1 MKVMVYTRPREMR
14 IEERPYPTL
23 ESGEVILRVDAS
35 GICGSDLNGYFGHD
49 RTRAPGMI
57 LGHEI
62 CGTVVE
68 SASPHY
74 SQGQRV
80 TANSAWTCGRCDYC
94 LQGRDN
100 LCDERKSMG
109 KHRPGGYSEYVS
121 IPASALIEIPQD
133 MDPIRAA
140 LTEPVA
146 VALHAVNLAMKSL
159 VRPVA
164 EAKALVLGGGAIG
177 FLCAMVLKG
186 YGCGA
191 LTLAEINPLRRAAAQ
206 KHVGCETYDPGER
219 EPEANAFDFVVDAVG
234 STQSLA
240 AALKAAKKGG
250 VISEAGLHDQEVA
263 LDIQKLTRAQISL
276 IGAGNYPTTELR
288 AAVKL
293 LNSGLFSDLSFVQLR
308 PLEEGP
314 RAFDELAGGM
324 VANPKIILVPQH
336 TVPQHAA

>member
-1 MKVMVYTRPREMR
+1 MKVMVYTKPREMR
-14 IEERPYPTL
+14 IEQRPYPTI
-23 ESGEVILRVDAS
+23 EPGEVILQVNAS

-49 RTRAPGMI
+49 RTRTPGMI

-62 CGTVVE
+62 SGIVVE

-74 SQGQRV
+74 SQGTRV

-94 LQGRDN
+94 IQGRDN
-100 LCDERKSMG
+100 LCDQRKSMG

-121 IPASALIEIPQD
+121 IPASALIDIPQD
-133 MDPIRAA
+133 MDPVRAA

-159 VRPVA
+159 LRPVA
-164 EAKALVLGGGAIG
+164 EAKTLVLGGGAIG
-177 FLCAMVLKG
+177 FLCATVLKG

-191 LTLAEINPLRRAAAQ
+191 LALAEINPLRRAFAQ
-206 KHVGCETYDPGER
+206 KHVGCETYDPGATG
-219 EPEANAFDFVVDAVG
+219 PHANAFDLVIDAVG

-240 AALKAAKKGG
+240 AALKAVNKGG
-250 VISEAGLHDQEVA
+250 VIGEAGLHDQEVA
-263 LDIQKLTRAQISL
+263 LDIQKLTRAQVSL

-293 LNSGLFSDLSFVQLR
+293 LNSSLFSDLSFIQLR

-314 RAFDELAGGM
+314 RAFEELAEGAVG
-324 VANPKIILVPQH
+324 NPKIILL
-336 TVPQHAA
+336 PQHAA

>member
-1 MKVMVYTRPREMR
+1 
-14 IEERPYPTL
+14 
-23 ESGEVILRVDAS
+23 
-35 GICGSDLNGYFGHD
+35 
-49 RTRAPGMI
+49 
-57 LGHEI
+57 
-62 CGTVVE
+62 
-68 SASPHY
+68 
-74 SQGQRV
+74 
-80 TANSAWTCGRCDYC
+80 
-94 LQGRDN
+94 
-100 LCDERKSMG
+100 MG
-109 KHRPGGYSEYVS
+109 KHRPGGYSEFVS

-140 LTEPVA
+140 LTEPLA
-146 VALHAVNLAMKSL
+146 VALHAVDLAAKSL

-191 LTLAEINPLRRAAAQ
+191 LTLAETNPLRRASAQ
-206 KHVGCETYDPGER
+206 KYVGCETYDPR
-219 EPEANAFDFVVDAVG
+219 DSEPEANAFDFVVDAVG

-250 VISEAGLHDQEVA
+250 VVSEAGLHDQEVA

-293 LNSGLFSDLSFVQLR
+293 LNTDLFADLSFIQLR
-308 PLEEGP
+308 PLDDGP
-314 RAFDELAGGM
+314 RAFEELAAGA
-324 VANPKIILVPQH
+324 VANPKVILVPK
-336 TVPQHAA
+336 HAA